1 MKKKTIGEG
10 ERKQTLI
17 KICDLYYYFYGIESN
32 WKVIKVS
39 SFFCIL
45 TMNIEKDNER
55 RIEI

>member
-1 MKKKTIGEG
+1 MKKKTISEE
-10 ERKQTLI
+10 ERAEI
-17 KICDLYYYFYGIESN
+17 INKIWDLYYYFYGIESN